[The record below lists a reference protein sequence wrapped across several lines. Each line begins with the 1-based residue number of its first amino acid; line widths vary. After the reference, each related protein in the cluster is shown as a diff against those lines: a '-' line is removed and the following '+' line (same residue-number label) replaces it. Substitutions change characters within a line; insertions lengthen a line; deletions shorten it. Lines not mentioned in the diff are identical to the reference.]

1 MYAYIVEAASR
12 YLNENGG
19 YTLVLVMAV
28 FLLTAIIINP
38 TLP

>member
-12 YLNENGG
+12 RFNEGGG
-19 YTLVLVMAV
+19 YTLVLIVAV